1 MALANLH
8 KWAFFYF
15 SPDFSP
21 EQNTVINRNPMGTC
35 EMITVGFDPRA
46 KEDGSIIEVAKQ
58 LKAEGVQFIEL
69 CGGFGPTWMTK
80 INEALDFAIPVGAV
94 MYGPEFRKQLFEI
107 MN

>member
-1 MALANLH
+1 MALEKLH

-21 EQNTVINRNPMGTC
+21 EENTVINKNKAGSC
-35 EMITVGFDPRA
+35 EFITVGFDPKA

-69 CGGFGPTWMTK
+69 CGGFGPTWTTK
-80 INEALDFAIPVGAV
+80 INEALDFEIPVGAV
-94 MYGPEFRKQLFEI
+94 TYGPEFRMQLFNI